1 MKLFFKYCYTF
12 LGISLFLAANL
23 FLNQYIGYRAIGFV
37 ILLGVLAVG
46 LVSTL
51 GPTIFAA
58 GLSALAWNFFFIPP
72 RFTLVVDK
80 PEDIF
85 MCLTYLI
92 VACIIG
98 FLTNRIKVQ
107 EQLVREREDRTNLLY
122 QFSQDISSSQKK
134 YDFLFKITKKIGPY
148 LKGECAIF
156 LKTEA
161 LDQLIAVDETDQNI
175 TLDGGT
181 LSQALK
187 VFHSG
192 QMIEI
197 GQDKGQPN
205 LEVYWPLRNP
215 HGISGVMIF
224 RSDQVSG
231 MSADQKNFMDS
242 VLRQLSVSL
251 EKYGLEEN
259 LREADKLRQS
269 EGLHQT
275 LLNSISHEMRTPL
288 TVLMASGAMMTD
300 PKVANDSKV
309 VITLGE
315 EVLRASDRLNRVIEN
330 LLDMSR
336 LNSGFLE
343 LKLEWHDV
351 GDLIGVTLQKLK
363 VQIKTHELKV
373 DLQEG
378 LPLIRIDFRF
388 MEHALSNLIL
398 NASMY
403 SPPGTD
409 ITVLSEVDGESLK
422 LEVKDQG
429 QGIPHE
435 SLRRVF
441 DKFYRVPGS
450 PTGGTGLG
458 LSIVKSIVE
467 AHQGLISVENNPD
480 QGARFILTI
489 PIHEIRDFPSEEPV

>member
-1 MKLFFKYCYTF
+1 M
-12 LGISLFLAANL
+12 
-23 FLNQYIGYRAIGFV
+23 

-51 GPTIFAA
+51 GPTLFAA

-80 PEDIF
+80 PEDLL

-92 VACIIG
+92 VACLIG
-98 FLTNRIKVQ
+98 FLTNRIKFQ

-134 YDFLFKITKKIGPY
+134 YDFLFKVTEKLGPY
-148 LKGECAIF
+148 LKGECRIYLGPDNKTKPEINLDANSLNRAI
-156 LKTEA
+156 
-161 LDQLIAVDETDQNI
+161 Q
-175 TLDGGT
+175 
-181 LSQALK
+181 

-192 QMIEI
+192 EMIETKEMT
-197 GQDKGQPN
+197 GSPH
-205 LEVYWPLRNP
+205 LEVYWPLKNS
-215 HGISGVMIF
+215 HEIFGVMIF
-224 RSDQVSG
+224 KSDHVLEIK
-231 MSADQKNFMDS
+231 ADHKNFVES
-242 VLRQLSVSL
+242 VLRQLAVSL
-251 EKYGLEEN
+251 EKYSLEEN
-259 LREADKLRQS
+259 ALEAEKLRQS
-269 EGLHQT
+269 EDLHQA

-288 TVLMASGAMMTD
+288 TVLMASAAMMTD
-300 PKVANDSKV
+300 PKVAHDSKV
-309 VITLGE
+309 VQTLGE

-336 LNSGFLE
+336 LNSGVLE
-343 LKLEWHDV
+343 LKMDWHDV
-351 GDLIGVTLQKLK
+351 GDLIGVALQKLK

-373 DLQEG
+373 ELSEE
-378 LPLIRIDFRF
+378 LPLIKIDFRL

-403 SPPGTD
+403 SPPATR
-409 ITVLSEVDGESLK
+409 ITVLSHTEGDILK
-422 LEVKDQG
+422 LEVKDEG
-429 QGIPHE
+429 QGIPAE
-435 SLRRVF
+435 SIGKVF

-467 AHQGLISVENNPD
+467 AHKGKIFVANNSD
-480 QGARFILTI
+480 QGALFTLTI
-489 PIHEIRDFPSEEPV
+489 PIHEMNDRPIEEPL